1 VPTTAPVL
9 MDARAAA
16 RALETAIKDPRTP
29 HTVADAAAES
39 GLPLRDAE
47 RGMHELTSEYRGHLR
62 VTDKGDLLYVFPNG
76 FTKPW
81 QTRDAFDRAF
91 ERFGKAFV
99 GVGRFVVRAWLMI
112 VLLAYAAIFLAVIIG
127 AAFTRQGNDN
137 RRGGGMGGEIG
148 LVLFR
153 VLGDALFWTFH
164 PFSPFYVGYGGY
176 GAYDSNAYGRQR
188 SRSRD
193 KTPFY
198 EKVNRFFFGPTPPAE
213 EPNDMAKRVLAQI
226 RASEGR
232 IGLADVM
239 RVTGLPRD
247 EADPLM
253 ARLMLDY
260 DGDVQVSEEGGI
272 TYTFAAIRK
281 TALDGASAT
290 APGAAW
296 DRKKELLPLTGN
308 DGSSNLLVAGLN
320 VFNGLMAFWAI
331 GADLTI
337 NKLPFIF
344 GKIPIAMLPW
354 TGTPIVLGIIPL
366 VMSAALFLLPLGR
379 ALMRPAKARKV
390 ERENAR
396 LAVLRTILSRVKAH
410 EPVTDSALVAA
421 WKQATGHEPESK
433 ELTREVVAL
442 GGDVDLD
449 KSGEEVRYRF
459 VDLETEAQ
467 ALDEERAEASDE
479 EKRVGKVEFAS
490 DN

>member
-1 VPTTAPVL
+1 VPTTSPVL

-16 RALETAIKDPRTP
+16 RALEAAIKDPRTP
-29 HTVADAAAES
+29 HTIADAAAES

-91 ERFGKAFV
+91 AKFAKAFV

-112 VLLAYAAIFLAVIIG
+112 VLLAYAAIFLAIIVG

-137 RRGGGMGGEIG
+137 RRGGFGGGEIG

-176 GAYDSNAYGRQR
+176 GANAGYSNGYGRQR
-188 SRSRD
+188 GRN

-198 EKVNRFFFGPTPPAE
+198 EKVNRFFFGPTPAVE
-213 EPNDMAKRVLAQI
+213 EPNAMAKKVLAQI
-226 RASEGR
+226 RASDGR

-239 RVTGLPRD
+239 RVTGMPRD

-260 DGDVQVSEEGGI
+260 DGDVHVSEDGGI

-281 TALDGASAT
+281 TAIDGVVSA
-290 APGAAW
+290 PPPAW
-296 DRKKELLPLTGN
+296 DRKKELPRLTGN
-308 DGSSNLLVAGLN
+308 DTSSNLLVAALN
-320 VFNGLMAFWAI
+320 AFNGLMAYWAI
-331 GADLTI
+331 GAGLTLS
-337 NKLPFIF
+337 KLPFIF

-354 TGTPIVLGIIPL
+354 TGTPIVLGVIPL
-366 VMSAALFLLPLGR
+366 FMSAALFLLPIGR
-379 ALMRPAKARKV
+379 ALLQPAKARKI

-396 LAVLRTILSRVKAH
+396 LAVLRTILSRVKAK
-410 EPVTDSALVAA
+410 EPVTDRALVEA
-421 WKQATGHEPESK
+421 WKQATGHEPASK

-442 GGDVDLD
+442 GGDVDLE
-449 KSGEEVRYRF
+449 KSGEDVRYRF
-459 VDLETEAQ
+459 VDLETEAL
-467 ALDEERAEASDE
+467 ALDEERADASDD
-479 EKRVGKVEFAS
+479 EKKVGKVEFAS

>member
-1 VPTTAPVL
+1 

-16 RALETAIKDPRTP
+16 RALESSLKDPRTP
-29 HTVADAAAES
+29 HTIADAAAES
-39 GLPLRDAE
+39 GLALRDAE

-91 ERFGKAFV
+91 TRFGKAFV

-112 VLLAYAAIFLAVIIG
+112 VLLAYAAIFLAVVLG
-127 AAFTRQGNDN
+127 AMFTRQGNDN
-137 RRGGGMGGEIG
+137 RRGGFAGGEIG

-176 GAYDSNAYGRQR
+176 SANTGYSNGYGRQR
-188 SRSRD
+188 QRGRD

-198 EKVNRFFFGPTPPAE
+198 EKVNRFFFGPTPPVE
-213 EPNDMAKRVLAQI
+213 EPNTMAKTVLAQI

-247 EADPLM
+247 QADPLM

-260 DGDVQVSEEGGI
+260 DGDVHVSEDGGI

-281 TALDGASAT
+281 TALDGAAS

-296 DRKKELLPLTGN
+296 DRKKELPPLTGN
-308 DGSSNLLVAGLN
+308 DASSNLLVAALN
-320 VFNGLMAFWAI
+320 GFNGLMAFWAI
-331 GADLTI
+331 GADLTL

-366 VMSAALFLLPLGR
+366 VMSAALFLLPIGR
-379 ALMRPAKARKV
+379 ALARPAKARKV
-390 ERENAR
+390 ERENGR
-396 LAVLRTILSRVKAH
+396 LAVLRAILSRVKAK
-410 EPVTDSALVAA
+410 EPVTDKALVDA
-421 WKQATGHEPESK
+421 WKQATGHEPASK

-442 GGDVDLD
+442 GGDVDLE
-449 KSGEEVRYRF
+449 KSGEDVRYRF

-467 ALDEERAEASDE
+467 ALDEERAEASEE
-479 EKRVGKVEFAS
+479 EKKVGKVEFAS